1 MRTRAVEALMISDA
15 VLCAPPVVRDWL
27 LALLVCGEKAGR
39 IEASEGRRIE
49 ASEGRRIE
57 ASGRRNRGLDPRH

>member
-27 LALLVCGEKAGR
+27 LALLLRGEEGR

-57 ASGRRNRGLDPRH
+57 AFGRRNRGLDPRH